1 MSNNETL
8 LQIIASNS
16 YYPASLNYP
25 EIFTPEWLEQ
35 SQAIRLTRV
44 AIGFG
49 VVETLFVALFFY
61 STFKIGAANSMHTYL
76 MIPSYI
82 FTFGHVILSFG
93 K

>member
-1 MSNNETL
+1 MSNNATL

-25 EIFTPEWLEQ
+25 DIFKPEWLEQ